1 MGYARRWLGT
11 GWGQVVGHLIG
22 GQDALA
28 LVRDLPICQIEMPTV
43 RNLWPNE
50 IEDKPTAIGI
60 LAAHTLEVALVDDG
74 IADAITNRANR
85 AVFAGAGL
93 IAAPAAALI
102 QNGPGCEVVLI
113 TVAGQIPDGSV
124 LTIAHRLTELHQSAH
139 IVESATLAIEAAANG
154 FITEHAGL

>member
-1 MGYARRWLGT
+1 MVKSNRK
-11 GWGQVVGHLIG
+11 
-22 GQDALA
+22 
-28 LVRDLPICQIEMPTV
+28 E
-43 RNLWPNE
+43 
-50 IEDKPTAIGI
+50 PTAVGI
-60 LAAHTLEVALVDDG
+60 LAAHTLQVALVDDG
-74 IADAITNRANR
+74 VAYAVAGRANR

-93 IAAPAAALI
+93 IAAPAGALI

-124 LTIAHRLTELHQSAH
+124 LTIAHRLTVLHQSAH